1 MINTISS
8 AVNSAC
14 FIGTHLDNE
23 DISLAVLCCISPRW
37 WNDGGGGGGG
47 LCVAMGRD
55 TDNASPR
62 WWKKANARG
71 GYGGGRGDEAR
82 YRFISPPPSHEKRI
96 IITKRIV
103 SSLASTFSLS
113 FSLSDSFYCR
123 GQIYIDSRICLFFP
137 LFFFFLSRSTHEISF
152 SS

>member
-23 DISLAVLCCISPRW
+23 DSISLAVLCCISPRW

-55 TDNASPR
+55 TDNASSR

-71 GYGGGRGDEAR
+71 GYGGDRGDEAR

-103 SSLASTFSLS
+103 SSLASTFSL
-113 FSLSDSFYCR
+113 FLSLSLTRFIVVDK
-123 GQIYIDSRICLFFP
+123 YI
-137 LFFFFLSRSTHEISF
+137 
-152 SS
+152 